1 MPRHGNSHSNSVPS
15 LGKYELDILLISLI
29 IIVQVYV
36 HLEGDRTNLVQTA
49 WCLMGLME
57 ARQVT
62 LEFDSFNGYFS

>member
-36 HLEGDRTNLVQTA
+36 HLEGDHINLVQTA
-49 WCLMGLME
+49 WCLMGLIE
-57 ARQVT
+57 A
-62 LEFDSFNGYFS
+62 G